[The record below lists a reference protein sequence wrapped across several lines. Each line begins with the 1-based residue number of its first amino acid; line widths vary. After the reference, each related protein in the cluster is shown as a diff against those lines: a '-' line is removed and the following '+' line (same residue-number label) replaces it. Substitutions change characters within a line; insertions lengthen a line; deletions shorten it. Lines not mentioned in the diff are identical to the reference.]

1 MNPLS
6 TTKQEFIAPL
16 GALTGNQAVQQLKAV
31 LKAIYLSGWQ
41 VAADA
46 NMAGRMDPDQKIPCE
61 LAAMDYNLLFAPL
74 AGFHALNC
82 GMLNLAREFNKRGM
96 PAHAELQQAEF
107 AAKSLGCSATRHQC
121 EVGSGYFDEVSVI
134 ISGGSRQQPPCAV
147 PPRPNSFIA
156 RPLRDAKRSGKR
168 GI

>member
-1 MNPLS
+1 
-6 TTKQEFIAPL
+6 
-16 GALTGNQAVQQLKAV
+16 
-31 LKAIYLSGWQ
+31 
-41 VAADA
+41 
-46 NMAGRMDPDQKIPCE
+46 
-61 LAAMDYNLLFAPL
+61 MDYKFKFITL
-74 AGFHALNC
+74 AGFPALHY
-82 GMLNLAREFNKRGM
+82 GIFSLAREFNKRGI

-107 AAKSLGCSATRHQC
+107 AAESLGCSATRHQR

-134 ISGGSRQQPPCAV
+134 ISGGSLLHPTCGG